1 MTKTKKNAS
10 PRYLKPTFCALLAA
24 LIVLLTFFVTIPLGP
39 LTITLNCLPVAVGSV
54 LLGPVY
60 GAVLG
65 VVFGLASFFKTVTGG
80 GGLLMTTLLTLNP
93 FLTFVMCL
101 VPRVICGWLPG
112 VLFKALPKS
121 SEPKWLISSAISC
134 GLTTLL
140 NTVGFLGLM
149 WAFFRDVDKLS
160 SQPIDNIFLFI
171 IALAGLNALVEFGI
185 NLVLGTAVCRALF
198 AVTKNKI

>member
-1 MTKTKKNAS
+1 
-10 PRYLKPTFCALLAA
+10 
-24 LIVLLTFFVTIPLGP
+24 
-39 LTITLNCLPVAVGSV
+39 
-54 LLGPVY
+54 
-60 GAVLG
+60 
-65 VVFGLASFFKTVTGG
+65 
-80 GGLLMTTLLTLNP
+80 MTTLLTLNP

-140 NTVGFLGLM
+140 NTAGFLGLM
-149 WAFFRDVDKLS
+149 WALFRDVDKLS